1 MTDRP
6 RVRGRAR
13 RAGGGPNHGKRARPR
28 GDVAAYPRRE
38 PLYPQTTERDHS
50 LCPADRPRGL
60 GRARRNRAKPRSAGK
75 ELAGRH
81 ARPAGLHGA
90 RDRPQTAHFGW
101 LRPCDAENPAR
112 EGAAQMTDAKPP
124 TNPREACRA
133 RSPLCPPRATDPR
146 RPRRGPPGGA
156 SHRPSGR
163 RKRPATPLGSPPRPS
178 PQDPGT
184 HPAKRAADP
193 ELKDLRRTPPWR
205 YDRRADIIRGRQRPR
220 PPDPPLRHLRL
231 VDPPPQGTPDGPG

>member
-13 RAGGGPNHGKRARPR
+13 RAGEAQITASGPDRAVTSRRIRGANLFIRKRPNATT
-28 GDVAAYPRRE
+28 AYA
-38 PLYPQTTERDHS
+38 PLIGIEASGERAETVQS
-50 LCPADRPRGL
+50 RAPAGQR
-60 GRARRNRAKPRSAGK
+60 
-75 ELAGRH
+75 LAGRH
-81 ARPAGLHGA
+81 APPAGSHRC
-90 RDRPQTAHFGW
+90 RDRARAAHFG
-101 LRPCDAENPAR
+101 RFGACDAENPAR
-112 EGAAQMTDAKPP
+112 EGASMTDAKPP

-193 ELKDLRRTPPWR
+193 ELKDLRRTLPWR
-205 YDRRADIIRGRQRPR
+205 YDRRADISQSRLRPR
-220 PPDPPLRHLRL
+220 PPDPPPHHPRL
-231 VDPPPQGTPDGPG
+231 VNPPPQRPPDGPG

>member
-1 MTDRP
+1 MRL
-6 RVRGRAR
+6 VRAHV
-13 RAGGGPNHGKRARPR
+13 AGSPSC
-28 GDVAAYPRRE
+28 GDCAPA
-38 PLYPQTTERDHS
+38 S
-50 LCPADRPRGL
+50 LGSAVL
-60 GRARRNRAKPRSAGK
+60 RNRPTATMAYVPLIGVEASGERAETVQSRAPAGQR
-75 ELAGRH
+75 LAGRH

-133 RSPLCPPRATDPR
+133 LCPLCPPRATDPR
-146 RPRRGPPGGA
+146 RPRRGPSGGA

-163 RKRPATPLGSPPRPS
+163 RKRPATSLGSPPRPS

-193 ELKDLRRTPPWR
+193 ELKDLRRTLPWR
-205 YDRRADIIRGRQRPR
+205 YDRRADISQSRLRPR
-220 PPDPPLRHLRL
+220 PPDPPPHHPRL
-231 VDPPPQGTPDGPG
+231 VNPSLQRPPDGPG